1 MKLEKELVDTLRILD
16 EYFKKHDIKYVLI
29 GAQVPKILLSL
40 DMNPDSR
47 PTKDIDLALEFDSWD
62 DYSKVITDLI
72 ELGFNKKSNEPEHR
86 LFYRGTMVDLLPYIP
101 DDIVDGYITF
111 PESQNIMNLQGF
123 DKLIK
128 GAVMEYVD
136 RDFLISV
143 IPLHLSVYSKII
155 AFLDRGEQQ
164 NIYDD
169 IIDILY
175 VFENYEDVYDSERRF
190 DIDGKHNIRYEYS
203 GAFLVGQDLASCLN
217 SDEIQLINTFLLKF
231 NDKYSYTIQKVN
243 SLFKY
248 DSIEILNMFTAFRR
262 GLEA

>member
-1 MKLEKELVDTLRILD
+1 
-16 EYFKKHDIKYVLI
+16 
-29 GAQVPKILLSL
+29 
-40 DMNPDSR
+40 
-47 PTKDIDLALEFDSWD
+47 
-62 DYSKVITDLI
+62 
-72 ELGFNKKSNEPEHR
+72 
-86 LFYRGTMVDLLPYIP
+86 
-101 DDIVDGYITF
+101 
-111 PESQNIMNLQGF
+111 MNLQGF

-128 GAVMEYVD
+128 GAIMEYVD
-136 RDFLISV
+136 SDFLISV

-155 AFLDRGEQQ
+155 AFLDRGEQR

-203 GAFLVGQDLASCLN
+203 GAFLVGQDIASCLN